1 MADAAVPPK
10 TPKTPLEKESAQRL
24 IVVLEKACL
33 ETVKAGNSYELLNC
47 DDHIHILRKH
57 KRDPADVRPDI
68 CHQVWLDEG
77 CDFGMQPCS
86 HLAIPSNPLFF

>member
-68 CHQVWLDEG
+68 CHQVWPD
-77 CDFGMQPCS
+77 DD
-86 HLAIPSNPLFF
+86 